1 MENLAVA
8 YALGM
13 KTLSGREGDPVAAPE
28 HPPSVPFALVSEA
41 FAGVPQHFGQ
51 QLGQGH
57 LLGEGNVDPPLRRT
71 DRHAGQTDAHQAI
84 LPFVHSQ

>member
-1 MENLAVA
+1 MEHLAVA

-13 KTLSGREGDPVAAPE
+13 KSLSGREGDAVAAPQ
-28 HPPSVPFALVSEA
+28 HPPTVSFALVSEA
-41 FAGVPQHFGQ
+41 FASVAQHLGQ

-57 LLGEGNVDPPLRRT
+57 LLGEGHVDPPLRRT